1 MYLHLTSKNGK
12 IYIVHVLKFYKC
24 IPLNEHQLGQLQV
37 LYIHVHFKG
46 LYLINVKA
54 IKYIS
59 SLARQLLRYTKP
71 FSASMYI
78 SGRLN
83 DMRI

>member
-24 IPLNEHQLGQLQV
+24 IPSNEHQLGQLKV
-37 LYIHVHFKG
+37 LYIHYKG

-59 SLARQLLRYTKP
+59 NLARRLLGYTKP

-78 SGRLN
+78 SGRLK
-83 DMRI
+83 